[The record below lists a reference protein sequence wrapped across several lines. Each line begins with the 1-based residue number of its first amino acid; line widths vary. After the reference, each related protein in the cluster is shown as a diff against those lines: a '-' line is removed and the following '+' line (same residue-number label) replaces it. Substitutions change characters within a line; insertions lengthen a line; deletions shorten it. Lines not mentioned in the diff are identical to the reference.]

1 VPIFSGER
9 SSQPGKQRHVPDW
22 IDRRPKRRKILAD
35 LDQKRRHM
43 SERVFYPDTD
53 DGSSTSK
60 VVALSIARNRTRE
73 LILSASTIRFAPD
86 ESAVA
91 DALTIHPIKLRG
103 WCEWSRGIGDI
114 EGKVARVATSERG

>member
-1 VPIFSGER
+1 
-9 SSQPGKQRHVPDW
+9 
-22 IDRRPKRRKILAD
+22 
-35 LDQKRRHM
+35 M
-43 SERVFYPDTD
+43 SEHVSYPDTD
-53 DGSSTSK
+53 DVSRTSK

>member
-1 VPIFSGER
+1 
-9 SSQPGKQRHVPDW
+9 
-22 IDRRPKRRKILAD
+22 
-35 LDQKRRHM
+35 M

-53 DGSSTSK
+53 DVSSTSK
-60 VVALSIARNRTRE
+60 VVALSIARNRMRE

-103 WCEWSRGIGDI
+103 WCEWS
-114 EGKVARVATSERG
+114 